1 MIPWELLDS
10 VPVPGGKET
19 LCLHRRGAEFS
30 IRVDGRELMNS
41 RVHGSED
48 ALAELVCE
56 RLANCL
62 APKVLIG
69 GLGMGYT
76 TAAALQQLGV
86 QAQVVVAE
94 LVPAV
99 VGWNRGPLAGLAG
112 HPLKDIRVSVREV
125 DVARILQTEQQ
136 AYDAILLDVD
146 NGPDGLTSTGNSW
159 LYTLAGLNAA
169 HSALKPSGILAVWS
183 ASPDSVFSQLLRQVG
198 FTVEDITVRSR
209 GLKGGSRHVIW
220 LAKRRMSAGK
230 F

>member
-19 LCLHRRGAEFS
+19 LCLHRRGEEFS

-56 RLANCL
+56 RLANCP

-76 TAAALQQLGV
+76 TAAALHQLGAH
-86 QAQVVVAE
+86 AQVVVAE

-99 VGWNRGPLAGLAG
+99 VAWNRGPLAGLAG
-112 HPLKDIRVSVREV
+112 HPLKDIRVSVQEI

-136 AYDAILLDVD
+136 AYDAIILDVD
-146 NGPDGLTSTGNSW
+146 NGPDGLTSTGNDW
-159 LYTLAGLNAA
+159 LYTRAGLNAA
-169 HSALKPSGILAVWS
+169 HATLKPSGILAVWS
-183 ASPDSVFSQLLRQVG
+183 ASPDSAFSRLLRQER

-209 GLKGGSRHVIW
+209 GSKGGSHHMIW
-220 LAKRRMSAGK
+220 LAERRI
-230 F
+230 

>member
-10 VPVPGGKET
+10 VPVPGGKEV
-19 LCLHRRGAEFS
+19 LCLYKRGEEFS

-56 RLANCL
+56 RLASCL

-76 TAAALQQLGV
+76 TAAALHQLGA

-112 HPLKDIRVSVREV
+112 HPLKDIRVSLREV

-146 NGPDGLTSTGNSW
+146 NGPDGLTSVGNNW

-169 HSALKPSGILAVWS
+169 HSALKSSGILAVWS
-183 ASPDSVFSQLLRQVG
+183 ASPDSTFSRLLRQVG
-198 FTVEDITVRSR
+198 FTVEDVTVRSR
-209 GLKGGSRHVIW
+209 GSKGGSHHMIW
-220 LAKRRMSAGK
+220 LAERRK
-230 F
+230 